1 MGRRRL
7 GRETAF
13 KALYRIDLT
22 GRGIEEALAGLVD
35 EGPKD
40 PEAVQFAQDLLE
52 TIGAKRTL
60 VDQAVDGAADN
71 WTTERMAVVDRC
83 ILRLGAAEILFW
95 PWIPDEVS
103 IDEYVGIARKFGSEK
118 SGGFVNAVLDRI
130 AREARAVRE
139 AGEAEGAS

>member
-22 GRGIEEALAGLVD
+22 GRGIEDALAGLAS
-35 EGPKD
+35 EGVRD
-40 PEAVQFAQDLLE
+40 PEAAEFARELLE
-52 TIGAKRTL
+52 TVGAHRTR
-60 VDQAVDGAADN
+60 VDAALEEASTN
-71 WTTERMAVVDRC
+71 WTLDRMAVVDRS

-95 PWIPDEVS
+95 PWIPVEVS
-103 IDEYVGIARKFGSEK
+103 IDEYVEIARKFGSEE

-130 AREARAVRE
+130 SSEARERP
-139 AGEAEGAS
+139 

>member
-22 GRGIEEALAGLVD
+22 GRGIEDAVAGLA
-35 EGPKD
+35 EGGARD
-40 PEAVQFAQDLLE
+40 PEAAEFARELLE
-52 TIGAKRTL
+52 TVGANRVR
-60 VDQAVDGAADN
+60 VDEALEGAATN
-71 WTTERMAVVDRC
+71 WTLDRMAVVDRS

-95 PWIPDEVS
+95 PWIPVEVS
-103 IDEYVGIARKFGSEK
+103 IDEYVEIARKFGTDE

-130 AREARAVRE
+130 STEARER
-139 AGEAEGAS
+139 S